1 MLDLS
6 IGCPFSYGTPGTC
19 PLVVN
24 YHGPCEGARVTVRR
38 THSAETLAEQV
49 TDAKG
54 FATFLLAPG
63 YYAYTIAAPLSDTS
77 CGQYLAKL
85 TPNAF
90 ALPTT
95 METEVKA
102 TGITTEVQHW
112 AAAT

>member
-77 CGQYLAKL
+77 CGQYIAKVPGL
-85 TPNAF
+85 AF
-90 ALPTT
+90 ATP
-95 METEVKA
+95 
-102 TGITTEVQHW
+102 ITTEIEVV
-112 AAAT
+112 ATGMTTRILNWTAVT